1 MRRRQ
6 LFEWEDLAGFPSV
19 LRDLMTDYLR
29 HAVQVFGLAKPVIP
43 ILDELLERTGRRTIV
58 DLASG
63 GGGPWRTLA
72 PALRARYPEL
82 RIVLSDL
89 HPNVSALER
98 TRDVAGPGIEVR
110 REPLDARSVP
120 GDLEGLRTQFLSL
133 HHFAPEDVRAMLAR
147 AVAGGHPIAA
157 FEFQERSVA
166 QVIQFALSPI
176 FVLILSLTIR
186 PFRWRRLLFT
196 YLIPIVPLLIM
207 WDGVVS
213 VLRTYTVEEVNQI
226 IATVPG
232 GETFAWD
239 VGIEKSGP
247 ATVFRLIGV
256 PRPTV

>member
-1 MRRRQ
+1 MHRRH
-6 LFEWEDLAGFPSV
+6 LFEWEDLPGFPSV

-29 HAVQVFGLAKPVIP
+29 HAVQVFGLARPVVP
-43 ILDELLERTGRRTIV
+43 ILEELLERTGQRTII

-72 PALRARYPEL
+72 PALRASHPEL

-89 HPNVSALER
+89 HPNVAALEA

-110 REPLDARSVP
+110 HEPLDARTVP

-133 HHFAPEDVRAMLAR
+133 HHFEPDDVRAMLGR

-157 FEFQERSVA
+157 FEFQARSLGQA
-166 QVIQFALSPI
+166 IQFALSPI
-176 FVLILSLTIR
+176 FVLILSLMIR

-196 YLIPIVPLLIM
+196 YLIPLVPLLIM
-207 WDGVVS
+207 WDGIVS
-213 VLRTYTVEEVNQI
+213 VLRTYTVQEVNEI

-232 GETFAWD
+232 GETYTWD
-239 VGIEKSGP
+239 VGIERSGP

-256 PRPTV
+256 PRADG